1 MIAETIGGTD
11 HLQTAE
17 MYRRFEKS
25 RKEKPRCISCR
36 AKLAFDRANEKQP
49 VCHPCEKRLLA
60 TGETPTQL
68 INRQRGIAAA
78 RTRNSGGHK
87 LPNLRKIRESRA
99 ISKTALAERAGLHHH
114 TISNIELRG
123 SMAAPKTIAGLTKA
137 LEVSELELRG
147 EQ

>member
-1 MIAETIGGTD
+1 MIAETIGGYSPEAANE
-11 HLQTAE
+11 L
-17 MYRRFEKS
+17 RRRYEQS
-25 RKEKPRCISCR
+25 RKQKPRCVGCQ

-49 VCHPCEKRLLA
+49 VCHPCEKKLLA
-60 TGETPTQL
+60 TGQTPTQL

-99 ISKTALAERAGLHHH
+99 ISKTALAERAGLDHH

-123 SMAAPKTIAGLTKA
+123 SMATPKTIAGLTKA

-147 EQ
+147 EA